1 MAKST
6 EELKSLL
13 MRVKQESEKA
23 EIKLNIHK
31 TKIMECGPI
40 TSWQVE
46 GEKVEAV
53 TELFPWAPES
63 LWRVTAAMKLKGAC
77 SWERK
82 L

>member
-1 MAKST
+1 MVS
-6 EELKSLL
+6 
-13 MRVKQESEKA
+13 
-23 EIKLNIHK
+23 
-31 TKIMECGPI
+31 GPI

>member
-53 TELFPWAPES
+53 TDFIFLGSKPTADDD
-63 LWRVTAAMKLKGAC
+63 WRTDSFEKTLMLGKA
-77 SWERK
+77 
-82 L
+82 

>member
-1 MAKST
+1 MTS
-6 EELKSLL
+6 
-13 MRVKQESEKA
+13 
-23 EIKLNIHK
+23 
-31 TKIMECGPI
+31 GPI